1 MNVQQRIIILEKLG
15 KYILESGEEWTLVK
29 DRAERE
35 NNWFTQG
42 SIQQSSEAIGRYFL
56 DRNAL
61 ENWTKEYQIPDTNPS
76 PRKVGLVMA
85 GNIPL
90 VGFHDMLCIFLSG
103 HRAIMKP
110 SGKDDVLIKHLVA
123 KIQEWA
129 PETKE
134 MLVFSEMLKGCDAY
148 IATGSNNSARY
159 FETYFGKYPSIIR
172 KNRTSVAVLDG
183 NERLK
188 DLSALA
194 SDVFSYFG
202 LGCRNVTKIYV
213 PEGYNFEPLL
223 RAFDLYLPLAD
234 HHKYKNNYDY
244 QLAICII
251 NNKYYMTNGAIL
263 LIEDPQLFSPISQL
277 NYEFYSDKNALL
289 NELQSNQ
296 SIQCIVGKEGI
307 AFGEAQCPRLSD
319 FADGVNTLKFLL
331 EL

>member
-1 MNVQQRIIILEKLG
+1 MNVEQRINILEKLG

-35 NNWFTQG
+35 NNWFTQDA
-42 SIQQSSEAIGRYFL
+42 IQQSSEAIGRYFL
-56 DRNAL
+56 NRTAL
-61 ENWTKEYQIPDTNPS
+61 ENWVKEYSIPDNNPN
-76 PRKVGLVMA
+76 PHKVGLVMA

-103 HRAIMKP
+103 HRAVMKP

-129 PETKE
+129 PESNDL
-134 MLVFSEMLKGCDAY
+134 LVFSEMLKGCDAY

-172 KNRTSVAVLDG
+172 KNRTSVAVLEG
-183 NERLK
+183 NESPEE
-188 DLSALA
+188 LSALA
-194 SDVFSYFG
+194 TDVCSYFG

-213 PEGYNFEPLL
+213 PEGYHFEPLV
-223 RAFDLYLPLAD
+223 RAFDPYLPLAD

-263 LIEDPQLFSPISQL
+263 LIEDSQLFSPISQL
-277 NYEFYSDKNALL
+277 NYEFYTDKKTVLKEL
-289 NELQSNQ
+289 SSNE
-296 SIQCIVGKEGI
+296 SIQCVVSREGI

-319 FADGVNTLKFLL
+319 FADGVDTLKFLL
-331 EL
+331 KL